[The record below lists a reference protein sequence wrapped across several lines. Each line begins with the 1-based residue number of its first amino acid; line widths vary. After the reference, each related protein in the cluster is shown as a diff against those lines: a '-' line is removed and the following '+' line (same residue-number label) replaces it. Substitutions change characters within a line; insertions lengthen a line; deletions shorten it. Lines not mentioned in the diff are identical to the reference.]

1 MNLARNSNRKNLKLE
16 LKTLR
21 IFLDF
26 PTVSQSPKKIK
37 LKAESRREFVLTLS
51 ISIKAQVEAEPRERE
66 CVWAAS

>member
-1 MNLARNSNRKNLKLE
+1 M
-16 LKTLR
+16 
-21 IFLDF
+21 
-26 PTVSQSPKKIK
+26 K